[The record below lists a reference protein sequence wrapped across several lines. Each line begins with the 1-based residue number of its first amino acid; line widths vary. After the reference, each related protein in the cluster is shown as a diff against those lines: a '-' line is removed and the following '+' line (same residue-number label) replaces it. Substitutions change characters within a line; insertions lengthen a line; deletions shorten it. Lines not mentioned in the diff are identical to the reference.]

1 MDQHHKER
9 GITMRVIVTN
19 NEKVETKY
27 SGKVEVIM
35 VNNGSTLGVLEE
47 GLKLAGRGARL
58 LTDPSRYKG
67 YYKSLPFYVEE
78 GEITPDKD
86 SIAHLTRC
94 IDLCSASGDAAAFS
108 KEPLFAGILQKKDLD
123 ILNKVLG

>member
-1 MDQHHKER
+1 
-9 GITMRVIVTN
+9 MRVIVTN

-35 VNNGSTLGVLEE
+35 VNNSSMLGVLEE
-47 GLKLAGRGARL
+47 GLKLAGKGARL

-67 YYKSLPFYVEE
+67 FYKSLPFYLEE
-78 GEITPDKD
+78 GKSSPDKD
-86 SIAHLTRC
+86 SIANLNRC
-94 IDLCSASGDAAAFS
+94 IDQCSGTSEAAAFS